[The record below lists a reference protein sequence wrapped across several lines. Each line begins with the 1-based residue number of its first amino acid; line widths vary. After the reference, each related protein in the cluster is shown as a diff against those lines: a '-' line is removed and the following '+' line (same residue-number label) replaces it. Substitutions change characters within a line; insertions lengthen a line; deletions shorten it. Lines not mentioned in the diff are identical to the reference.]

1 MPVARAGAKV
11 LDAMVSSTFQFG
23 AVAMLKKLSDEYHHL
38 CLNEMEAEED
48 ALRATTAIRVAWHI
62 DGGAAKGAPSQD
74 ALDAE
79 ADLWQ
84 RVAEL
89 RKKRHDWVAKHS
101 KRSAPL
107 RPDRNAGNA
116 RSAVL
121 HVGR

>member
-1 MPVARAGAKV
+1 M
-11 LDAMVSSTFQFG
+11 LSSTFQFG
-23 AVAMLKKLSDEYHHL
+23 AVDMFEKLSEEYQRL
-38 CLNEMEAEED
+38 CLHEMEAEED
-48 ALRATTAIRVAWHI
+48 ALRATTAIRVGWHI

-101 KRSAPL
+101 KQSASPRS
-107 RPDRNAGNA
+107 DRNAGNL
-116 RSAVL
+116 RSALL